1 MTITKEWQDALAYI
15 QGKVPKQVYDTWFTP
30 IHLERIEDS
39 TAQLGVPNKFFGDW
53 LSQHYGTLLTEA
65 VSAARGGEETAIT
78 FVIFHKQATRQ
89 TENSGSNAA
98 TSRQN
103 TVVAG
108 ETGNTAQPK
117 VYIQEFR
124 SGGGKPIF
132 PCRLY
137 GGRRTAGEGL

>member
-1 MTITKEWQDALAYI
+1 MTIEHEWQNALAYI

-53 LSQHYGTLLTEA
+53 LSQHYGPLLAEA

-78 FVIFHKQATRQ
+78 FVIFHKQPTKQPENRWRYDRGQSPKHRAT
-89 TENSGSNAA
+89 
-98 TSRQN
+98 
-103 TVVAG
+103 V

-124 SGGGKPIF
+124 SRGRKPIC
-132 PCRLY
+132 PCCLY
-137 GGRRTAGEGL
+137 GGR